1 MLTCL
6 TSALLSVTMITSFIK
21 LEVYIMNM
29 KLIVLLAFWIMSV
42 ISFVLQYVHYRSA
55 NNPIPENV
63 KDVYDNDT
71 YIKWQRYHGEKSRLE
86 MLSLLVGVVVVSLLL
101 IFDVHALV
109 AGLFGNSFFANVFA
123 VLIFT
128 AIVEAIIKLPFDY
141 VGVMKIEEK
150 YGFNRTSKKT
160 FVRDQIIGFVFGLIV
175 NVLLVL
181 GIYYT
186 AMLGSLMPVILSIVL
201 CIFVL
206 IMNLLFPLISRAQN
220 KFVPLEQG
228 SLRDKLTALLT
239 SHGYTVKEIEVMDAS
254 RRTTK
259 SNAYFTGFGKQ
270 KKIVLFDNLISSMT
284 EDEICAVFA
293 HELGHGLNHD
303 IPKLLG
309 LNCINMVIMALLSY
323 FTVSFEKIYTD
334 FGFDGVN
341 YGFTYVVMTLA
352 FLPLL
357 MQITSLLINAVSRR
371 AEYLADAQAYKE
383 GYADALISGLKK
395 LSRDN
400 FSHLSPSALIVTLE
414 YSHPPLSER
423 ISALD
428 KLKEAANSGAT
439 ENE

>member
-1 MLTCL
+1 M
-6 TSALLSVTMITSFIK
+6 S
-21 LEVYIMNM
+21 M
-29 KLIVLLAFWIMSV
+29 KLIILIAFWV
-42 ISFVLQYVHYRSA
+42 ISLIQFVLQYVYYRSA

-63 KDVYDNDT
+63 KDVYDNET
-71 YIKWQRYHGEKSRLE
+71 YLKWQRYHGEKSRLE
-86 MLSLLVGVVVVSLLL
+86 MIALIAAVTVVSLLL
-101 IFDVHALV
+101 AFDVHALV
-109 AGLFGNSFFANVFA
+109 AGLFGDGFFANVLA

-128 AIVEAIIKLPFDY
+128 ALVEAIAKLPFDY

-150 YGFNRTSKKT
+150 YGFNRTSVKT

-186 AMLGSLMPVILSIVL
+186 AMLGNLMPVILSIVL

-220 KFVPLEQG
+220 KFVPLEEG

-259 SNAYFTGFGKQ
+259 SNAYFSGFGKQ
-270 KKIVLFDNLISSMT
+270 KKIVLYDNLLSSMT

-293 HELGHGLNHD
+293 HELGHGLHHD

-309 LNCINMVIMALLSY
+309 LNCINMVIMSVLSY
-323 FTVSFEKIYTD
+323 LAVSVEKIYTD
-334 FGFDGVN
+334 FGFSGVN
-341 YGFTYVVMTLA
+341 YGFTYVVMMTAL
-352 FLPLL
+352 LPLL

-371 AEYLADAQAYKE
+371 AEYRADAQAYEE
-383 GYADALISGLKK
+383 GYADALVSGLKK
-395 LSRDN
+395 LSREN
-400 FSHLSPSALIVTLE
+400 FSHLSPNPLIVVLE
-414 YSHPPLSER
+414 YSHPTLSER
-423 ISALD
+423 IAALE
-428 KLKEAANSGAT
+428 KLKTKN
-439 ENE
+439 